1 MSAVLYDVPGP
12 RARARNRILN
22 VVVVLAL
29 LAAVAWVVYRLN
41 DTGQFQSRR
50 WAQFQYKSIQ
60 EQLLTGLLNTLK
72 AAGLAAVLAFL
83 FAAVFAA
90 ARISD
95 HKWVRV
101 PATLVVEL
109 FRAIP
114 VLILMFFFYYGNLQ
128 FHLGLGPYWAV
139 VFGLTLYN
147 GSVLAEIF
155 RAGISAVPK
164 GQREAAYATGLRK
177 NQVVRLILLPQAIRA
192 MLPAIVSQLVVLL
205 KDTALGFIIT
215 YNELLYVAKQ
225 MGGRLE
231 FGFPYIPTYMVVAVV
246 YIGLCSLLSILA
258 RYLEGRTRRSRK
270 IAPGTTL
277 PPAAALSDGF
287 SREGNMFP
295 DLGGKDTN

>member
-22 VVVVLAL
+22 VVVVVIL
-29 LAAVAWVVYRLN
+29 LAVIGWVVYRLN
-41 DTGQFQSRR
+41 ETGQFEGRR

-72 AAGLAAVLAFL
+72 AAGLAAVFAFV
-83 FAAVFAA
+83 FGAVFAA
-90 ARISD
+90 GRISD
-95 HKWVRV
+95 HKWLRV
-101 PATLVVEL
+101 PATFVVEL

-114 VLILMFFFYYGNLQ
+114 LLILMFFFYYGSLQ
-128 FHLGLGPYWAV
+128 FQLGISPMWAV
-139 VFGLTLYN
+139 VLGLTLYN
-147 GSVLAEIF
+147 GSVLAEVF
-155 RAGISAVPK
+155 RAGIAAVPK

-177 NQVVRLILLPQAIRA
+177 NQVVRLILLPQAVRA

-231 FGFPYIPTYMVVAVV
+231 FGFPYIPTYMVVALI
-246 YIGLCSLLSILA
+246 YIGLCSLLSVFA
-258 RYLEGRTRRSRK
+258 RYLEGRTRRNRK
-270 IAPGTTL
+270 IAKGTVIPTAPLEDGLDNTL
-277 PPAAALSDGF
+277 
-287 SREGNMFP
+287 
-295 DLGGKDTN
+295 K

>member
-12 RARARNRILN
+12 RAITRNRLLN
-22 VVVVLAL
+22 VVVAL
-29 LAAVAWVVYRLN
+29 VFIGVVAWVIYRLN
-41 DTGQFQSRR
+41 SSGQFQSRR
-50 WAQFQYKSIQ
+50 WAQFQYTAIQ
-60 EQLLTGLLNTLK
+60 QQLLDGLLNTLK
-72 AAGLAAVLAFL
+72 AAGIAAV
-83 FAAVFAA
+83 FALVFGAVFAA

-95 HKWVRV
+95 HKVIRA
-101 PATLVVEL
+101 PATVVVEL

-114 VLILMFFFYYGNLQ
+114 LLILMFFFYYGSLQ
-128 FHLGLGPYWAV
+128 YHLGLSPMWAV
-139 VFGLTLYN
+139 VLGLTLYN

-155 RAGISAVPK
+155 RAGITAVPR

-215 YNELLYVAKQ
+215 YNELLYVGKQ

-231 FGFPYIPTYMVVAVV
+231 FGFPYIPTYIVIAVI

-258 RYLEGRTRRSRK
+258 RWLEGRSRRQLK
-270 IAPGTTL
+270 ITGGPPPSAAESAL
-277 PPAAALSDGF
+277 PPEATL
-287 SREGNMFP
+287 
-295 DLGGKDTN
+295 

>member
-29 LAAVAWVVYRLN
+29 LAVIGWVVYRLN
-41 DTGQFQSRR
+41 ESGQFESRR
-50 WAQFQYKSIQ
+50 WVQFQYTAIQ
-60 EQLLTGLLNTLK
+60 QQLLDGLLNTLK
-72 AAGLAAVLAFL
+72 AAGLATVLALL
-83 FAAVFAA
+83 FGALFAA

-95 HKWVRV
+95 HAWLRA

-114 VLILMFFFYYGNLQ
+114 LLILIFFFYYGNLQ
-128 FHLGLGPYWAV
+128 FDLGIGPFWDV
-139 VFGLTLYN
+139 VLGLTLYN
-147 GSVLAEIF
+147 GSVLAEVF
-155 RAGISAVPK
+155 RAGIAAVPK

-177 NQVVRLILLPQAIRA
+177 NQVVRLILLPQAITS

-215 YNELLYVAKQ
+215 YGELLYVAKQ
-225 MGGRLE
+225 MGGRLQY
-231 FGFPYIPTYMVVAVV
+231 GFPYIPTYLVVAVI

-258 RYLEGRTRRSRK
+258 RYLEGRSRRRRK
-270 IAPGTTL
+270 ITGAP
-277 PPAAALSDGF
+277 PPSAAEAATSVEAPL
-287 SREGNMFP
+287 
-295 DLGGKDTN
+295 

>member
-12 RARARNRILN
+12 RAKLRNRILN
-22 VVVVLAL
+22 VIVVIAVLAVVTWVL
-29 LAAVAWVVYRLN
+29 LRLN
-41 DTGQFQSRR
+41 DNAQFASRR
-50 WAQFQYKSIQ
+50 WAQFEYKAIQ
-60 EQLLTGLLNTLK
+60 KELLTGLLNTLR
-72 AAGLAAVLAFL
+72 AAGAATVLALIFG
-83 FAAVFAA
+83 AVFAA

-114 VLILMFFFYYGNLQ
+114 LLILMFFFYYGSLQ
-128 FHLGLGPYWAV
+128 FHLGLTPFYAV

-231 FGFPYIPTYMVVAVV
+231 FGFPYIPTYFVVAVI
-246 YIGLCSLLSILA
+246 YIGLCSLLSLLA
-258 RYLEGRTRRSRK
+258 RYLEGRSRRSRK
-270 IAPGTTL
+270 VATGTT
-277 PPAAALSDGF
+277 PVAAPLDDG
-287 SREGNMFP
+287 GAA
-295 DLGGKDTN
+295 